1 MRPFL
6 TLHHPAAARRYY
18 AEGLW
23 REDTFYSLLFRH
35 AGERPQVPA
44 LRDSRYRLTW
54 SEILAWVDGV
64 AADLAAQGLAG
75 GDRVSIWLS
84 SRIEAV
90 IAFLAC
96 SRQGYACNPSLHR
109 AYTPSEVAQ
118 LIDLA
123 IEISVA
129 IEHAFRWPSA
139 ASRKNDRSRIFA
151 LRNGGLKTGA

>member
-23 REDTFYSLLFRH
+23 REDTFYSLLLRH

-44 LRDSRYRLTW
+44 LRDSRHRLTW

-84 SRIEAV
+84 SPIQAV
-90 IAFLAC
+90 IAFLPC
-96 SRQGYACNPSLHR
+96 SRQALACHPPLPPP
-109 AYTPSEVAQ
+109 YTPPEAAQ
-118 LIDLA
+118 LT
-123 IEISVA
+123 
-129 IEHAFRWPSA
+129 P
-139 ASRKNDRSRIFA
+139 
-151 LRNGGLKTGA
+151 